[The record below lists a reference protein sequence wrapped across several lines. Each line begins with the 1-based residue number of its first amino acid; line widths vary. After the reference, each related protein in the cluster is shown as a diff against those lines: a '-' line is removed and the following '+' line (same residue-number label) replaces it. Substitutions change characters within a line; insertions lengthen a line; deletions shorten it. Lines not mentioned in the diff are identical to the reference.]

1 MFPTREGRQYQAPEL
16 ALLRNTSPN
25 MRPAAVIAQ
34 AIDADSES
42 RLDAAQWEQRDRE
55 IERARTLLRRR

>member
-1 MFPTREGRQYQAPEL
+1 
-16 ALLRNTSPN
+16 

-34 AIDADSES
+34 AIDADIES